1 MRQLIAITILL
12 GLVTQTA
19 YARPEECL
27 SAVVEGGATDAI
39 PPGCGEPPDPTPS
52 CPVTFPVPTNAAV
65 CMCKTASPNVNA
77 RCNNVPPN
85 ACNALIA
92 NALAAG
98 LITAD
103 AQAFLLNNG
112 FCPIVI
118 AGVLTDLC
126 PLGCFDG
133 DTQILTGITKDGG
146 ASYASAAQLAP
157 GNPLATLSDDSEV
170 HAIDLMSRPIS
181 RVVYGPEDQALF
193 AFVLSNGATLRVTSH
208 HPMVL
213 ESGVIVEA
221 ANVELGAAF
230 VGIDGEPVFVKAIV
244 REPAKGDVFNFE
256 THGDGQLGHVMA
268 AEGVLVG
275 DLKLQNELAAEET
288 LIALRR

>member
-12 GLVTQTA
+12 GLAAQTA
-19 YARPEECL
+19 YARPQECF
-27 SAVVEGGATDAI
+27 SAAIEGGTTDSI
-39 PPGCGEPPDPTPS
+39 PPGCGEPPDPTPT
-52 CPVTFPVPTNAAV
+52 CPVTYPVPTNAAV
-65 CMCKTASPNVNA
+65 CMCKTASPNTSP

-85 ACNALIA
+85 VCTALIA
-92 NALAAG
+92 NALAIG

-103 AQAFLLNNG
+103 AQAFLVNNG

-126 PLGCFDG
+126 PNGCFDG
-133 DTQILTGITKDGG
+133 DTQILTGLDRDGG
-146 ASYASAAQLAP
+146 ASYTSAAELLP
-157 GNPLATLSDDSEV
+157 RNPLVTLSDKSGLD
-170 HAIDLMSRPIS
+170 AFDLVSRPIS
-181 RVVYGPEDQALF
+181 RVVYGPEEPGLF
-193 AFVLSNGATLRVTSH
+193 AFSLSNGATLRVTSH

-213 ESGVIVEA
+213 DSGVIVEA
-221 ANVELGAAF
+221 AKVERGAAF
-230 VGIDGEPVFVKAIV
+230 VGIDGEPVFVKAIA

-256 THGDGQLGHVMA
+256 THGDGQLGHVIA

>member
-12 GLVTQTA
+12 GLVAQTA
-19 YARPEECL
+19 YAKPQVCDF
-27 SAVVEGGATDAI
+27 AAIEGGTTDSVA
-39 PPGCGEPPDPTPS
+39 PGCGEPPDPTPT
-52 CPVTFPVPTNAAV
+52 CPVTYPVPTNAAV
-65 CMCKTASPNVNA
+65 CMCKTTSPNVSP

-85 ACNALIA
+85 VCTALIA
-92 NALAAG
+92 NALAIG

-103 AQAFLLNNG
+103 AQAYLLSHG

-126 PLGCFDG
+126 PNGCFEG
-133 DTQILTGITKDGG
+133 DTQILTGMTSDGD
-146 ASYASAAQLAP
+146 ARYTAAAELLP
-157 GNPLATLSDDSEV
+157 SHPLVTLSDKSGMD
-170 HAIDLMSRPIS
+170 AFDLVSRPIS
-181 RVVYGPEDQALF
+181 RVVYGPEKPALF
-193 AFVLSNGATLRVTSH
+193 AFSLSNGSTLRVTSH

-213 ESGVIVEA
+213 DSGIIVEA
-221 ANVELGAAF
+221 AKVELGAAF
-230 VGIDGEPVFVKAIV
+230 VGIDGEPVLVKAIN
-244 REPAKGDVFNFE
+244 REPATGDVFNFE
-256 THGDGQLGHVMA
+256 TRGDGQLGHVMA